1 MKKLVWWLR
10 IVGVFYLFLTLL
22 NLWAIFFNPDFFRA
36 NLPYQA
42 DNFIVRAFSEAWLAF
57 ILELGVLGGML
68 LYASRQPERSRLLV
82 LTVIWA
88 EVFRGIVDDVFFLS
102 RGYPAISY
110 IPFIVIHLII
120 IVTGVFFL
128 REAKPN

>member
-42 DNFIVRAFSEAWLAF
+42 DNLVVRVFSEAWLAF

-102 RGYPAISY
+102 RGYPTMSY

-120 IVTGVFFL
+120 IITGIIFL